1 MSTLFSKIYDPI
13 MRPFEKKRLGNLRE
27 RLISHQEGT
36 ILEVGSGTGTNFS
49 YYKNAEK
56 VVAIEPNAS
65 MRNQSLS
72 KMKRADVP
80 VELVDASGEHLPFD
94 DNTFDAAIGTLVLCT
109 IPNPNRALQEIR
121 RVCIPGVPILFIEH
135 VRVDRPFPGRIQDWL
150 TPFWKRLSDGC
161 HLNRNTLNLI
171 KQNGFQVERIEK
183 YYKDILL
190 VVEAKNGK

>member
-36 ILEVGSGTGTNFS
+36 ILEVGSGTGANFS

-65 MRNQSLS
+65 MINQSLS
-72 KMKRADVP
+72 KVKRAEVP

-109 IPNPNRALQEIR
+109 ILNPSRALQEIR
-121 RVCIPGVPILFIEH
+121 RVCKPGVPILFIEAGTFLSGG
-135 VRVDRPFPGRIQDWL
+135 VEGSTYFSLLLRIC
-150 TPFWKRLSDGC
+150 FWMCVPLLGV
-161 HLNRNTLNLI
+161 LI
-171 KQNGFQVERIEK
+171 IYIIIMTIKKQK
-183 YYKDILL
+183 
-190 VVEAKNGK
+190 GKV